1 MGALAASP
9 WTIWGI
15 AALTAAGVVLRPFA
29 WPEFIWA
36 VTGAGLVTAL
46 GVLPPADALAG
57 VLKGTDVYLFL
68 IGMMLLAELAR
79 QEGLFDWL
87 AARAAVLANGSATR
101 LFALVFAV
109 GTVVTV
115 FLSNDATAVVLT
127 PAVAAVVRTAEAKEP
142 LPYLFI
148 CAFIANAASFV
159 LPISNPANLV
169 IYGSHMPPLLHWLP
183 MYALPSVLSIVAT
196 YGVLR
201 WTQRKRLRE
210 PVASGIEVPPLTL
223 SGKLAAAGIAATA
236 VVLLAASGF
245 DVQLGLP
252 TFLAGAATAIVVLI
266 PSRSGPVEVVKG
278 ISWGVL
284 PLVAGLFVLV
294 EALGKT
300 GVTADLAALLGD
312 LVRWSAT
319 GAAWVAGA
327 VLAVGCNLVN
337 NLPAGL
343 LAGRVAE
350 AAAVPEPVRAAVL
363 IGVDLGPNLS
373 VTGSLATILWLT
385 ALRREGLRV
394 SAWSFL
400 KLGALAMPPALLLAI
415 AGAFGVS
422 FLEGGLSMKGLGAV
436 WLYPVILIAGVLQAW
451 GPPMNGA
458 LRNAL
463 TNPWLAS
470 LVSFLPI
477 VALLGVMLVCMPR
490 PLPTVEGVSGMPW
503 WAPLGGLA
511 GAFAVIAGLL
521 FVDKVGAAAFAGLT
535 ITANILMSL
544 AIDQFGL
551 FGMPVHHLGIW
562 RVVGGALMVGGIAL
576 VALF

>member
-9 WTIWGI
+9 WTTWGI

-36 VTGAGLVTAL
+36 VAGAALLIGL
-46 GVLPPADALAG
+46 GVLPAADALAG

-87 AARAAVLANGSATR
+87 AARAAVLARGSPTR

-127 PAVAAVVRTAEAKEP
+127 PAVAAVVRTAEATEP
-142 LPYLFI
+142 LPYLLI

-169 IYGSHMPPLLHWLP
+169 IYGSHMPPLLEWLP
-183 MYALPSVLSIVAT
+183 LYALPSVLSIAAT
-196 YGVLR
+196 YTVLR
-201 WTQRKRLRE
+201 WTQRKRLVA
-210 PVASGIEVPPLTL
+210 PVASDIDVPRLTL
-223 SGKLAAAGIAATA
+223 GGKLAAVGIAATA
-236 VVLLAASGF
+236 VVLLASSGF
-245 DVQLGLP
+245 DIQLGLP
-252 TFLAGAATAIVVLI
+252 TFLAGAATAVLVLI
-266 PSRSGPVEVVKG
+266 PSRCGPIELVKG

-294 EALGKT
+294 EALGRT
-300 GVTADLAALLGD
+300 GVTDDLAGLVGD

-343 LAGRVAE
+343 LAGRVVE

-394 SAWSFL
+394 GAWRFL
-400 KLGALAMPPALLLAI
+400 KLGALVMPPALLLAI
-415 AGAFGVS
+415 AGV
-422 FLEGGLSMKGLGAV
+422 FLEGGLSMKGLGAM
-436 WLYPVILIAGVLQAW
+436 WLYPVILVAGALQAW

-477 VALLGVMLVCMPR
+477 VALLGVMLMCLPR

-511 GAFAVIAGLL
+511 GAFAVVAGLL
-521 FVDKVGAAAFAGLT
+521 FVDKVGAAVFAGLT

-551 FGMPVHHLGIW
+551 FGMPVHHLGLW
-562 RVVGGALMVGGIAL
+562 RVVGGALMVAGIAL
-576 VALF
+576 VAVF